1 MTRRAPESVPGH
13 ESAVITGAEDDGR
26 NHLFQ
31 LVIGLLGW
39 GLLIWLVWY
48 LAAHASAAAL
58 DLAVLLVSVITLL
71 AIFWT
76 VTAVQL
82 RSRLIE
88 QRAIEP
94 VDERFDEDVDTLG
107 RRIEVSTDALNG
119 EIILLEEDG
128 VRRYAPR
135 HGR

>member
-1 MTRRAPESVPGH
+1 MTRRVPESVPGH
-13 ESAVITGAEDDGR
+13 GSAVVTGAEDDGR
-26 NHLFQ
+26 NHLLQ
-31 LVIGLLGW
+31 LVIGFLGW
-39 GLLIWLVWY
+39 GLLIALVWY
-48 LAAHASAAAL
+48 LTVHASAAAL
-58 DLAVLLVSVITLL
+58 DLAVLLVSVITLV

-94 VDERFDEDVDTLG
+94 GGEEFDDGLDTLG
-107 RRIEVSTDALNG
+107 RRIEVPTEALSG

-135 HGR
+135 YGR